1 MIFLDCI
8 IQTAIKNCNLYEL
21 NIVFHPD
28 FRNRLPIPYFFHLI
42 TVSRKKIVLK
52 YWTNSKLNIDR
63 MLNIKSGIAM
73 KAIYIGNKKL
83 REIDLLDPKLDEEL
97 FVIMNEYS
105 LMESHVIYFSAGDS
119 KIKEI
124 LIKKDPTFSV

>member
-1 MIFLDCI
+1 LDI
-8 IQTAIKNCNLYEL
+8 NRIL
-21 NIVFHPD
+21 N
-28 FRNRLPIPYFFHLI
+28 
-42 TVSRKKIVLK
+42 K
-52 YWTNSKLNIDR
+52 
-63 MLNIKSGIAM
+63 KSGTTM